1 MRHRPFLMLL
11 LFLSLGVTACVPSR
25 EQADRKLS
33 IACENSIM
41 ATFTD
46 PKDHIE
52 VQKSDYGFDKSY
64 DGAKLRVVTL
74 KAKYTYGDS
83 TPADKTYICTY
94 AEEWSL
100 FGYLPEFYNLQRDDL
115 KYGNVDG
122 VITGD
127 TNTLIKIND
136 ATQKALD

>member
-1 MRHRPFLMLL
+1 MRRPFLMLL

-33 IACENSIM
+33 VACTSSIT

-46 PKDHIE
+46 PKDHMD
-52 VQKSDYGFDKSY
+52 VQKAYYGFEKSY

-74 KAKYTYGDS
+74 KAKYTYGNS
-83 TPADKTYICTY
+83 PPEDKTYICTY
-94 AEEWSL
+94 TEEWSL
-100 FGYLPEFYNLQRDDL
+100 FSYLPEFYNLQRDDL
-115 KYGNVDG
+115 KYGNFEG
-122 VITGD
+122 LITGD